1 MVLRLPYL
9 FSFRRI
15 TIKESKELA
24 KIKQFAIFNIKKRE
38 IVYEYKTVN
47 SCIRLLKHLL
57 LKRIAV
63 FLLLFIS
70 ATNLFSQQELIDI
83 DGNKN
88 NKVTKKKKHEKVLFE
103 KNDLLNFNYTT
114 NYFVQKNKRTL
125 SITKTNG
132 TFSQRMP
139 SPTIDLDGNNPGT
152 GYERTITPEY
162 FTIYNTVVAPAI
174 TADGNVIA
182 SATITFTGVVDSN
195 ENIYINDAD
204 ATDGILG
211 DDEEYRF
218 TGSESHTHTYAGIQ
232 ISVSRIGATFTI
244 TRTGGGTI
252 PIATFLAFLDD
263 FDYGNDNDGVNISP
277 LYTEGVRTMTVEI
290 TDTGALTTSAQTTL
304 NVYDAIV
311 AVNDTNSVAAN
322 NTGTIAGNVLSNE
335 SAPRNG
341 TLLVSEVDV
350 YPASVGNSY
359 TTLYGAIT
367 INSDG
372 SYLYDV
378 DENNPAV
385 TGLRNGESIDDIISY
400 TVERSVESSIND
412 YAYLTV
418 TINGVTD
425 LPDAIDNADS
435 VTTLVEINATG
446 NVITDVGAG
455 GVDVIDRGLSELVWE
470 NEFVEDGFGT
480 GVSAV
485 IGGTTRTIDGVQ
497 LDFSTSDPDNIGTT
511 SNEKVFITFT
521 NGGHTGYYRYGI
533 DATTNPSAPVSLTID
548 FDEPVFNL
556 GFLVVDIDYS
566 QGTSWQDQIQ
576 IQGTLAG
583 ATSNFHY
590 VTTGGVVDAGNNTF
604 YGTGTAVPDDATG
617 NVNVFFNQ
625 PIDRLVLTYNYGPD
639 ATAADQG
646 GQIAGI
652 SDIYW
657 QGQGAI
663 SVSAVEGV
671 NGNVGTTVA
680 GTYGSIVINADGSYD
695 YQLDYSNNTVLNLL
709 ATDTPLTDT
718 FQYTL
723 SDGLGGFDSAD
734 LVITI
739 TGGGIDSDGD
749 GIANNID
756 LDDDN
761 DGIIDSE
768 ECSSIIDFSGGLTFT
783 NQAIG
788 NVSVDGTFV
797 SQVSLTPDGN
807 SSGDIRLGDDQAST
821 PNPPDVEIG
830 DEYRV
835 DFSSAVEVIV
845 RGAELIGGE
854 FDNGAGGGDELRF
867 EATGGFVVY
876 DPDGQLNI
884 QSQSSSHIEIR
895 PTLLMAAG
903 AGTWEIRS
911 LNNVST
917 LTIKASGNPRVP
929 FNLGFCPDTDGDG
942 TSDYLDLD
950 SDNDGC
956 NDVVES
962 GGQDTVLVDG
972 RLDGHP
978 TVDAI
983 GTATVGQVTSGS
995 SIGGY
1000 NGLNGDEIVATT
1012 VAVDNT
1018 LLISQLVDSDEMAV
1032 FQATAA
1038 NATNTSVFS
1047 GGTPDYSSGSSSN
1060 SGINFQWYVGDP
1072 SSGGVAINASDTNY
1086 SGEDSIVLTIDDVSA
1101 LDGTEY
1107 YLVVTHDDNVC
1118 IEIIN
1123 SATLNVEQVPTAT
1136 DDTATVNED
1145 ASTTITVSTND
1156 DIGGDGGDGE
1166 DYSLTSGPSN
1176 GSVTET
1182 SDGVFVYTPN
1192 ADFNGTDS
1200 FTYTITDADGDT
1212 DTATVVITVNS
1223 VDDAPDAVDD
1233 TATVN
1238 EDASTTIIVST
1249 NDDIGGDGGDGEDY
1263 SLTSGPSNGTVTE
1276 TSDGVFVYTPNA
1288 DFNGTDSFTYTITDA
1303 DGDTD
1308 TATVVI
1314 TVNSVD
1320 DAPTATDDTAT
1331 VNEDASTTITVSTND
1346 DIGGDGG
1353 DGEDYSLTSGPS
1365 NGTVT
1370 ETSDGVFV
1378 YTPNADFN
1386 GTDSFTYT
1394 ITDADGDTDTATVV
1408 ITVNSVDDVPTATD
1422 DTATVNEDAS
1432 TTITVS
1438 TNDDIGGDGGDGED
1452 YSLTSGPSNGS
1463 VTETSDGVFVYTPN
1477 ADFNGTDSFTYTIT
1491 DADGDTDTATVVIT
1505 VNSVDDAPDAIDDTA
1520 TVNEDASTTITVS
1533 TNDDIGGDGGDG
1545 EDYSLTSGP
1554 SNGTVTETSDGV
1566 FVYTPNADFNGTDSF
1581 TYTITDA
1588 DGDTDTAT
1596 VVITVSSVDDAPT
1609 ATDDTATVNEDASTT
1624 ITVSTND
1631 DIGGDGG
1638 DGEDYSLTSGPSNG
1652 TVTETSDGV
1661 FVYTPNADFNGT
1673 DSFTYTITDADG
1685 DTDTATVVITVN
1697 SVDDVPTATDDTATV
1712 NEDAS
1717 TTITVSTNDD
1727 IGGDGGDGEDYSL
1740 TSGPSNGTVTE
1751 TSDGVFVYTPNADFN
1766 GTDSFTY
1773 TITDADGDTDTATVV
1788 ITVNSVDDVP
1798 TATDDTAT
1806 VNEDAST
1813 TITVSTNDDIGGDG
1827 GDGED
1832 YSLTSGPS
1840 NGVLTETSDGVFVY
1854 TPNADFNGI
1863 DSFTY
1868 TITDVDG
1875 DIDTA
1880 TVTITVVPDI
1890 NLDTDNDGIT
1900 DVNDLDDDNDGI
1912 LDTNEG
1918 CLTSE
1923 QIVADLNFSG
1933 DAATISTTEFRLT
1946 RDVGVVAGSAQSRS
1960 TINFNQDFTFSFE
1973 INLGVKDV
1981 NGADGMAFILHN
1993 SPAGENAIGNSGPGL
2008 GAGGIANG
2016 IVIEFDTYAES
2027 GNVTGFGDVLNTSID
2042 HTRIWD
2048 SDTGDSQEPGL
2059 SPPTYLTP
2067 EATIGN
2073 IEDGIW
2079 HNVVVYWNSTTNTLS
2094 YTFDGNIVGV
2104 LTGNL
2109 PALYF
2114 NGGTDIYYGFTASTG
2129 GLSNEHRVRNIKTT
2143 CTQDS
2148 DGDGTP
2154 DYLDLDSDNDGCND
2168 VLESGGTDG
2177 NSDGRLDGHPIVDN
2191 LASATPGQVTG
2202 GLLVGGYDGARTD
2215 TSSSINYQWPSS
2227 LAINVN
2233 EKIQMF

>member
-1 MVLRLPYL
+1 MVLQLSYL

-38 IVYEYKTVN
+38 IVYEYKTAN
-47 SCIRLLKHLL
+47 SCVRFLKHLL
-57 LKRIAV
+57 LKRIV
-63 FLLLFIS
+63 LFLLLFIS

-83 DGNKN
+83 DGNKK
-88 NKVTKKKKHEKVLFE
+88 NKVTKKKKHEKLLFE
-103 KNDLLNFNYTT
+103 KNDLVNFNYTT
-114 NYFVQKNKRTL
+114 NYFVQGNKGTL
-125 SITKTNG
+125 SKTKTNG
-132 TFSQRMP
+132 TFSQRMA

-152 GYERTITPEY
+152 GYERTITPVY
-162 FTIYNTVVAPAI
+162 FTIYNTVSSPSI
-174 TADGNVIA
+174 TADGNVIL

-195 ENIYINDAD
+195 EIIYINDAD
-204 ATDGILG
+204 ATDLVAGA
-211 DDEEYRF
+211 DQEYFF
-218 TGSESHTHTYAGIQ
+218 TGFEVHTHTYAGVQ
-232 ISVSRIGATFTI
+232 IEVTRVGTTFTI
-244 TRTGGGTI
+244 VRAGGGTI

-304 NVYDAIV
+304 NIYDAIV

-322 NTGTIAGNVLSNE
+322 NTGTIAGNVLTNE

-359 TTLYGAIT
+359 TTLYGSIT

-435 VTTLVEINATG
+435 VTTLVEVNATG

-480 GVSAV
+480 GISAV

-497 LDFSTSDPDNIGTT
+497 LDFSTSDPDNIGSS
-511 SNEKVFITFT
+511 SNEKVYITFT

-533 DATTNPSAPVSLTID
+533 NATTNPSAPVSLTID

-576 IQGTLAG
+576 IQGTLSGVAS
-583 ATSNFHY
+583 TFQY

-625 PIDRLVLTYNYGPD
+625 PIDRLVLTYDYGPD

-680 GTYGSIVINADGSYD
+680 GTYGSIVINSDGSYD

-739 TGGGIDSDGD
+739 TGGGVDSDGD
-749 GIANNID
+749 GIADNID

-867 EATGGFVVY
+867 EATGGFVVH
-876 DPDGQLNI
+876 DPDGQLSI

-995 SIGGY
+995 GIGGY
-1000 NGLNGDEIVATT
+1000 NGLTVAEDEILPTTVSVDATALVNQTVAQGDSTTFTITSVNATT
-1012 VAVDNT
+1012 TTSYTGTAP
-1018 LLISQLVDSDEMAV
+1018 
-1032 FQATAA
+1032 AT
-1038 NATNTSVFS
+1038 
-1047 GGTPDYSSGSSSN
+1047 TPDYSVGSDASAGVN
-1060 SGINFQWYVGDP
+1060 YQWYIGDP
-1072 SSGGVAINASDTNY
+1072 NASGVAINATDTNY
-1086 SGEDSIVLTIDDVSA
+1086 SGENTAILTVNNVSG
-1101 LDGTEY
+1101 LDGTDY
-1107 YLVVTHDDNVC
+1107 YLVVTHDNNVC
-1118 IEIIN
+1118 IEITN
-1123 SATLNVEQVPTAT
+1123 SATLNVCTREAGLIVNEASNGSGGSEDWVELLVVGDASNPTANVDLTGWIFDDNNGDFEGSTSGVGIADGHIIFGSAFNSVPPGSLIVIYNNASGARDPSIGPDDPT
-1136 DDTATVNED
+1136 DSNNDGVYILPGDHSSLSGCSSNPTTADPSYVPCTTSAASTWSRTQFRNGGDAAQTRKPDGTFYHGFSYGDVTAPFPNFPCGAPSFNLGSGGTGSTFAFQCGNWEDSGNFVRSGSSGRTPGYANSQENQSFINGITDGSFDYANINDALNCTIVNVPSANDDVVTIDED
-1145 ASTTITVSTND
+1145 INTTITVSTND
-1156 DIGGDGGDGE
+1156 YIGGDGGDGE

-1176 GSVTET
+1176 GTVTET
-1182 SDGVFVYTPN
+1182 SDGEFLYTPN
-1192 ADFNGTDS
+1192 SDYNGTDS
-1200 FTYTITDADGDT
+1200 FTYTITDSNGDT
-1212 DTATVVITVNS
+1212 DTATVYITINPVNDTPTAT
-1223 VDDAPDAVDD
+1223 DDS
-1233 TATVN
+1233 ATVN
-1238 EDASTTIIVST
+1238 EDASTTITIST
-1249 NDDIGGDGGDGEDY
+1249 NDDIGGEGGDGEDY

-1288 DFNGTDSFTYTITDA
+1288 DFNGTDSFTYTITDV

-1308 TATVVI
+1308 TATVLVTI
-1314 TVNSVD
+1314 TPVND
-1320 DAPTATDDTAT
+1320 GPPTAT
-1331 VNEDASTTITVSTND
+1331 
-1346 DIGGDGG
+1346 
-1353 DGEDYSLTSGPS
+1353 
-1365 NGTVT
+1365 
-1370 ETSDGVFV
+1370 
-1378 YTPNADFN
+1378 
-1386 GTDSFTYT
+1386 
-1394 ITDADGDTDTATVV
+1394 
-1408 ITVNSVDDVPTATD
+1408 
-1422 DTATVNEDAS
+1422 
-1432 TTITVS
+1432 
-1438 TNDDIGGDGGDGED
+1438 
-1452 YSLTSGPSNGS
+1452 
-1463 VTETSDGVFVYTPN
+1463 
-1477 ADFNGTDSFTYTIT
+1477 
-1491 DADGDTDTATVVIT
+1491 
-1505 VNSVDDAPDAIDDTA
+1505 DDTA

-1596 VVITVSSVDDAPT
+1596 VVITVSSVDDAPD
-1609 ATDDTATVNEDASTT
+1609 AVDDTATVNEDASTT

-1685 DTDTATVVITVN
+1685 DTDTAIVVITVN

-1773 TITDADGDTDTATVV
+1773 TITDADGD
-1788 ITVNSVDDVP
+1788 
-1798 TATDDTAT
+1798 
-1806 VNEDAST
+1806 
-1813 TITVSTNDDIGGDG
+1813 
-1827 GDGED
+1827 
-1832 YSLTSGPS
+1832 
-1840 NGVLTETSDGVFVY
+1840 
-1854 TPNADFNGI
+1854 
-1863 DSFTY
+1863 
-1868 TITDVDG
+1868 
-1875 DIDTA
+1875 
-1880 TVTITVVPDI
+1880 
-1890 NLDTDNDGIT
+1890 
-1900 DVNDLDDDNDGI
+1900 
-1912 LDTNEG
+1912 
-1918 CLTSE
+1918 
-1923 QIVADLNFSG
+1923 
-1933 DAATISTTEFRLT
+1933 
-1946 RDVGVVAGSAQSRS
+1946 
-1960 TINFNQDFTFSFE
+1960 
-1973 INLGVKDV
+1973 
-1981 NGADGMAFILHN
+1981 
-1993 SPAGENAIGNSGPGL
+1993 
-2008 GAGGIANG
+2008 
-2016 IVIEFDTYAES
+2016 
-2027 GNVTGFGDVLNTSID
+2027 
-2042 HTRIWD
+2042 
-2048 SDTGDSQEPGL
+2048 
-2059 SPPTYLTP
+2059 
-2067 EATIGN
+2067 
-2073 IEDGIW
+2073 
-2079 HNVVVYWNSTTNTLS
+2079 
-2094 YTFDGNIVGV
+2094 
-2104 LTGNL
+2104 
-2109 PALYF
+2109 
-2114 NGGTDIYYGFTASTG
+2114 
-2129 GLSNEHRVRNIKTT
+2129 
-2143 CTQDS
+2143 
-2148 DGDGTP
+2148 
-2154 DYLDLDSDNDGCND
+2154 
-2168 VLESGGTDG
+2168 
-2177 NSDGRLDGHPIVDN
+2177 
-2191 LASATPGQVTG
+2191 
-2202 GLLVGGYDGARTD
+2202 
-2215 TSSSINYQWPSS
+2215 
-2227 LAINVN
+2227 
-2233 EKIQMF
+2233 